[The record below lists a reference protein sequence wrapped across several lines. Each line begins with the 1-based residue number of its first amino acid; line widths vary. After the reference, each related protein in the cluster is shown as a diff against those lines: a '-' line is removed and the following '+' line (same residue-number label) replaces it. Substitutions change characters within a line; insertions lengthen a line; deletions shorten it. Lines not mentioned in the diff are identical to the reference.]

1 MQKERF
7 MQILNVILS
16 TLGSIIVLFILTKL
30 MGNKQMSQ
38 LSMFDYINGITI
50 GSIAAEMATSLES
63 DFWLPLVAMVLYAF
77 SAFTISVATCK
88 SMRLRKILSGKPL
101 IIFHNGRF
109 NQKNLF
115 KAKLDINEFLMI
127 CRNNGYFNLADIYTA
142 MLEPNGKFSF
152 IPAARKR
159 PTTAED
165 LNLFPSQEDVLVNVI
180 IDGVVM
186 EKNLHFT
193 GNNRIWLQ
201 NQLNAQGFNDVTEIS
216 LATCDT
222 DNSLSVYRR
231 VEKEN
236 TKDVTE

>member
-1 MQKERF
+1 MQKEKL
-7 MQILNVILS
+7 MQIVNVILS
-16 TLGSIIVLFILTKL
+16 TLGSVIVLFILTKII
-30 MGNKQMSQ
+30 GNKQMSQ

-50 GSIAAEMATSLES
+50 GSIAAEMATSLEN
-63 DFWLPLVAMVLYAF
+63 DFWLPLIAMTIYAF
-77 SAFTISVATCK
+77 STFTISIVTCK
-88 SMRLRKILSGKPL
+88 SIKLRKLLSGKPL
-101 IIFHNGRF
+101 IIFHNGRL

-152 IPAARKR
+152 IPVARKR
-159 PTTAED
+159 PATAED

-193 GNNRIWLQ
+193 GNNLIWLR
-201 NQLNAQGFNDVTEIS
+201 NQLNAQGFKDVSEIT

-222 DNSLSVYRR
+222 DNNLSVYKKIKN
-231 VEKEN
+231 EK